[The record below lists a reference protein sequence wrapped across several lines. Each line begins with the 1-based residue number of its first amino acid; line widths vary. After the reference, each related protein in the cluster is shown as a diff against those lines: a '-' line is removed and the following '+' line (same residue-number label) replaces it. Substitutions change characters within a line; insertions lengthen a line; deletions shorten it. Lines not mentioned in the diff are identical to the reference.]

1 MSTKQ
6 SDQIIF
12 FHQRCTKNSVMASRL
27 LAAAK
32 IHFRPP
38 NSPFKPVKYATTA
51 GKVMIICKTIHDLC
65 CLYEIIAPSHDLV
78 NVNSEGILCVAYSKW
93 HASNSVEPIRIQH

>member
-6 SDQIIF
+6 SEEYF
-12 FHQRCTKNSVMASRL
+12 FRQCCKKNTVMASRFL
-27 LAAAK
+27 VAAK

-38 NSPFKPVKYATTA
+38 NSPFKAVKYATMA
-51 GKVMIICKTIHDLC
+51 GKVIIIWKTLHDLC
-65 CLYEIIAPSHDLV
+65 CLYEIIALSHEPV

-93 HASNSVEPIRIQH
+93 CAYNSVEPIRTQS